1 MLLLIVGWQKQRQS
15 PVLFDSSEFIDQSVL
30 LFHVSTT
37 EGVNLVREAR
47 ARNSK
52 IIAETC
58 PHYLLMTEED
68 LIFRALKV
76 LSSCAARHSEN
87 NRSGSSLAR
96 FKIWRSSLVTSDHAP
111 FRYDDTGKLANGP
124 NPFNKIA
131 NGMPGLE
138 VRLPLLFNAMVSE
151 QRFDICKF
159 VEVTSTNPAKIFGLQ
174 NKGQISLG
182 KDADLVIWD
191 ADKKFTYGKNDLHD
205 NVGYNPYEG
214 MNIVGWP
221 EMVISRGDV
230 IVENETISNDYG
242 VVNGCIHPVI

>member
-1 MLLLIVGWQKQRQS
+1 
-15 PVLFDSSEFIDQSVL
+15 
-30 LFHVSTT
+30 
-37 EGVNLVREAR
+37 
-47 ARNSK
+47 
-52 IIAETC
+52 
-58 PHYLLMTEED
+58 
-68 LIFRALKV
+68 
-76 LSSCAARHSEN
+76 
-87 NRSGSSLAR
+87 
-96 FKIWRSSLVTSDHAP
+96 
-111 FRYDDTGKLANGP
+111 
-124 NPFNKIA
+124 
-131 NGMPGLE
+131 MPGLE

-159 VEVTSTNPAKIFGLQ
+159 VEVTSTNPARIFGLQ

-242 VVNGCIHPVI
+242 RGKRMHIHPVI